1 MKKTLELIAVATA
14 FATGGFAVNA
24 EEKPAMDH
32 SKMTQSDGTMKDGKM
47 DGSMMKDGTMNGD
60 MMGMMSM
67 MSEMKPMMAECT
79 KMMANMNK
87 MMESGNMKSE
97 KSDG

>member
-1 MKKTLELIAVATA
+1 MKKTLGLIAFATA
-14 FATGGFAVNA
+14 FATAGFAVNA

-47 DGSMMKDGTMNGD
+47 DGSMMKDGNMNGD

-67 MSEMKPMMAECT
+67 MSEMKPMMVECT

-87 MMESGNMKSE
+87 MVESGNMKSE

>member
-1 MKKTLELIAVATA
+1 MKKTLGLIAFATA
-14 FATGGFAVNA
+14 FATAGFAVNA

-47 DGSMMKDGTMNGD
+47 DGSMMKDGNMNGD
-60 MMGMMSM
+60 MMGM

>member
-1 MKKTLELIAVATA
+1 MKKTLGLIAFATA
-14 FATGGFAVNA
+14 FATAGFAVNA

-47 DGSMMKDGTMNGD
+47 DGSMMKDGNMNGD

-67 MSEMKPMMAECT
+67 MSEMKPMMVECT

>member
-1 MKKTLELIAVATA
+1 MKKTLGLIAVATA

-32 SKMTQSDGTMKDGKM
+32 SKMTQS
-47 DGSMMKDGTMNGD
+47 DGTMNGD

>member
-1 MKKTLELIAVATA
+1 MKKTLGLIAVATA

-47 DGSMMKDGTMNGD
+47 EIGR
-60 MMGMMSM
+60 
-67 MSEMKPMMAECT
+67 AHV
-79 KMMANMNK
+79 
-87 MMESGNMKSE
+87 
-97 KSDG
+97 